1 MPRVPTYDTA
11 QVQQQPTRPI
21 QLQGVAPDN
30 TSIAQGLQSI
40 GRGAQMLM
48 DKEREKADTALLM
61 DADRKLTEWQQN
73 TMFNPEGGVYT
84 RKGGAALNI
93 TNQTLSQ
100 FEDTQAK
107 IAATLTNEQQKA
119 RYAQIVSSRRNS
131 LSSELNR
138 YEFTQREQH
147 YDDTAEGQ
155 RKSAIQGAALY
166 ANDPQQLAYYQA
178 KMNIVEGSE
187 AQRKGLPAE
196 LAEQKRLE
204 ANTRLN
210 AAVIEQL
217 AARDPMKARDYFT
230 SNAINMT
237 ADAQVKAAEMLKPLI
252 DRQVGVSVGSKAVE
266 AVGSQDNRIFASI
279 LQAESGG
286 KQFDRNGQPMTS
298 SRGAIGTAQ
307 IMPST
312 GPEAA
317 KLAGVEW
324 DETRFRNDPDY
335 NRQLGQAYF
344 QKLTNDFK
352 SPALAVAA
360 YNAGPGMVN
369 DWINGTNTTG
379 KNESKLK
386 LGDPRTGE
394 ISQAEFLDKIP
405 YKETR
410 EYTQK
415 VLGKALQAQEPSFG
429 QVAQAIDS
437 RDDLTVD
444 QKAIALKAAK
454 DRIDWQ
460 AEQRK
465 QQNAQNLESAWDVVL
480 QGNSWDSI
488 PAATWAAL
496 PAEGRKQIMDYKPGR
511 PTDQEVYYRARDEI
525 VSGNELNLLGMRGK
539 LSDTD
544 FQELTKL
551 QQDRREKGA
560 EATSSIGSNDDIF
573 KEALRN
579 AGIDPNAKAG
589 KTDAKSVAAA
599 RRYVDTQIR
608 ALEQGQ
614 GKKATPDQVQK
625 VVDRAFIQGD
635 IDGSGNWW
643 NLGQWTTKRRTFE
656 RQEGEKVIVRDIKQ
670 IPADEH
676 QQIVEAMKRHGQKPN
691 DADILRLFNEANQ

>member
-1 MPRVPTYDTA
+1 MARVPTLDSP

-21 QLQGVAPDN
+21 QLQGVAPDS
-30 TSIAQGLQSI
+30 TSIANGLQSFQ
-40 GRGAQMLM
+40 RGAEILAN
-48 DKEREKADTALLM
+48 KSREHADTASVM
-61 DADRKLTEWQQN
+61 DADRKLTEWQQG
-73 TMFNPEGGVYT
+73 TMFNPEDGVYT
-84 RKGGAALNI
+84 RKGASALNI

-100 FEDTQAK
+100 FEEAQAK
-107 IAATLTNEQQKA
+107 IGETLTSEQQKA
-119 RYAQIVSSRRNS
+119 RYAQIVASRRSS
-131 LSSELNR
+131 LSGELNK

-166 ANDPQQLAYYQA
+166 ANDPQQLAYYQT
-178 KMNIVEGSE
+178 KLNIVEGSE
-187 AQRKGLPAE
+187 AQRKGMPAE

-204 ANTRLN
+204 SNTRLN

-217 AARDPMKARDYFT
+217 AARDPMKAREYFT

-237 ADAQVKAAEMLKPLI
+237 ADAQIRAAELLKPLV
-252 DRQVGVSVGSKAVE
+252 DRQVGVSVGAKAVE
-266 AVGSQDNRIFASI
+266 DVGSQDNRVFASI

-324 DETRFRNDPDY
+324 DENRFRNDPDY

-405 YKETR
+405 FKETR
-410 EYTQK
+410 DYTQK

-429 QVAQAIDS
+429 QVAQAIDA

-444 QKAIALKAAK
+444 QKTIALKAAK
-454 DRIDWQ
+454 DRIEWQ

-465 QQNAQNLESAWDVVL
+465 QQNAKNLESAWDVVL
-480 QGNSWDSI
+480 QGNSWDTI

-511 PTDQEVYYRARDEI
+511 PTDQEVYYRARDLI
-525 VSGNELNLLGMRGK
+525 VGGGELNLLGMRAK

-544 FQELTKL
+544 FQELTRL

-560 EATSSIGSNDDIF
+560 EVTSSIGSNDDIF

-579 AGIDPNAKAG
+579 AGIDPAAKAG
-589 KTDAKSVAAA
+589 KADAKSVAAA

-608 ALEQGQ
+608 ALEQDQ
-614 GKKATPDQVQK
+614 GKKAAPDQVQK

-635 IDGSGNWW
+635 VPGSGF
-643 NLGQWTTKRRTFE
+643 LGMFSSKKRTFE
-656 RQEGEKVIVRDIKQ
+656 REPGDQVIVRDIKQ

-676 QQIVEAMKRHGQKPN
+676 KQIVEALQRHGRVPN
-691 DADILRLFNEANQ
+691 DADILKLFNEANK

>member
-21 QLQGVAPDN
+21 QLQGVAPDT
-30 TSIAQGLQSI
+30 TSIAQGLQSFQ
-40 GRGAQMLM
+40 RGAEILAN
-48 DKEREKADTALLM
+48 KSREQADTASIM

-84 RKGGAALNI
+84 RKGGAALDI
-93 TNQTLSQ
+93 TNQTLGQ
-100 FEDTQAK
+100 FEEAQAK
-107 IAATLTNEQQKA
+107 IAETLTSEQQKA
-119 RYAQIVSSRRNS
+119 RYAQIVASRRNS
-131 LSSELNR
+131 LSNELNK
-138 YEFTQREQH
+138 YEFAQREQH

-155 RKSAIQGAALY
+155 RRSAIQGAALY

-178 KMNIVEGSE
+178 KMNVVEGSE
-187 AQRKGLPAE
+187 AQRKGLPPE

-217 AARDPMKARDYFT
+217 AARDPMKAKQYFMD
-230 SNAINMT
+230 NAVSMT
-237 ADAQVKAAEMLKPLI
+237 ADAQLRAASMLKPLI
-252 DRQVGVSVGSKAVE
+252 DRQVGVSVGSQAVQD
-266 AVGSQDNRIFASI
+266 VSSQDNRVFASI

-324 DETRFRNDPDY
+324 DENRFRNDPDY

-379 KNESKLK
+379 KNASKLK

-405 YKETR
+405 FKETR
-410 EYTQK
+410 EYTEK
-415 VLGKALQAQEPSFG
+415 VLGKALQTQEPSFG
-429 QVAQAIDS
+429 QVAQAIDA
-437 RDDLTVD
+437 RDDLTAD
-444 QKAIALKAAK
+444 QKSIALKAAK
-454 DRIDWQ
+454 QRIDWQ

-465 QQNAQNLESAWDVVL
+465 QQDAQNLESAWDVVL
-480 QGNSWDSI
+480 QGNSWDTI

-525 VSGNELNLLGMRGK
+525 VSGNELNLLGMRAK

-635 IDGSGNWW
+635 IDGSGDWW

>member
-21 QLQGVAPDN
+21 QLQGVAPDT
-30 TSIAQGLQSI
+30 TSIAQGLQSFQ
-40 GRGAQMLM
+40 RGAEILAN
-48 DKEREKADTALLM
+48 KSREQADTASIM

-84 RKGGAALNI
+84 RKGGAALDI
-93 TNQTLSQ
+93 TNQTLGQ
-100 FEDTQAK
+100 FEEAQAK
-107 IAATLTNEQQKA
+107 IAETLTSEQQKA
-119 RYAQIVSSRRNS
+119 RYAQIVASRRNS
-131 LSSELNR
+131 LSNELNK
-138 YEFTQREQH
+138 YEFAQREQH

-155 RKSAIQGAALY
+155 RRSAIQGAALY

-178 KMNIVEGSE
+178 KMNVVEGAE
-187 AQRKGLPAE
+187 AQRKGLPPE

-217 AARDPMKARDYFT
+217 AARDPMKAKQYFMD
-230 SNAINMT
+230 NAVSMT
-237 ADAQVKAAEMLKPLI
+237 ADAQLRAASMLKPLI
-252 DRQVGVSVGSKAVE
+252 DRQVGVSVGSQAVQD
-266 AVGSQDNRIFASI
+266 VSSQDNRVFASI

-324 DETRFRNDPDY
+324 DENRFRNDPDY

-379 KNESKLK
+379 KNASKLK

-405 YKETR
+405 FKETR
-410 EYTQK
+410 EYTEK
-415 VLGKALQAQEPSFG
+415 VLGKALQTQEPSFG
-429 QVAQAIDS
+429 QVAQAIDA
-437 RDDLTVD
+437 RDDLTAD
-444 QKAIALKAAK
+444 QKSIALKAAK
-454 DRIDWQ
+454 QRIDWQ

-465 QQNAQNLESAWDVVL
+465 QQDAQNLESAWDVVL
-480 QGNSWDSI
+480 QGNSWDTI

-525 VSGNELNLLGMRGK
+525 VSGNELNLLGMRAK

-589 KTDAKSVAAA
+589 KADAKSVAAA

-608 ALEQGQ
+608 ALEQDQ

-635 IDGSGNWW
+635 VPGSGFM
-643 NLGQWTTKRRTFE
+643 GMFSSKKRAFE
-656 RQEGEKVIVRDIKQ
+656 REPGDQVIVRDIKQ

-676 QQIVEAMKRHGQKPN
+676 QQIVEALKRHGRVPN
-691 DADILRLFNEANQ
+691 DADILKLFNEANQ

>member
-21 QLQGVAPDN
+21 QLQGVAPDG
-30 TSIAQGLQSI
+30 TSIGQGLQ
-40 GRGAQMLM
+40 GLARGTQMLM

-61 DADRKLTEWQQN
+61 DADNQLTRWQQQA
-73 TMFNPEGGVYT
+73 MYDEKGGVYT
-84 RKGGAALNI
+84 RKGQNALDV
-93 TNQTLSQ
+93 TNQTLDQ
-100 FEDTQAK
+100 FDKAQAD
-107 IAATLTNEQQKA
+107 IAKSLTNDQQKA
-119 RYAQIVSSRRNS
+119 RYAQIASSRRNS
-131 LSSELNR
+131 LSAQLNR
-138 YEFTQREQH
+138 YEFTQREQW
-147 YDDTAEGQ
+147 YDDSAEGQ

-166 ANDPQQLAYYQA
+166 ADDPQQLAYHQT
-178 KMNIVEGSE
+178 KLNIVEGSE
-187 AQRKGLPAE
+187 AKRKGLPAE

-217 AARDPMKARDYFT
+217 AARDPMKAREYFT

-324 DETRFRNDPDY
+324 DESRFRNDPDY

-369 DWINGTNTTG
+369 DWIYGTNTTG

-579 AGIDPNAKAG
+579 AGIDPGAKAG
-589 KTDAKSVAAA
+589 KSDAKSVAAA

-608 ALEQGQ
+608 ALEQDQ

-635 IDGSGNWW
+635 VPGSGFMG
-643 NLGQWTTKRRTFE
+643 LFSSKKRTFE
-656 RQEGEKVIVRDIKQ
+656 RESGDQVIVRDIKQ